1 MSSVDIFPM
10 QGISNLP
17 LSIESYIIFNEE
29 KYYIVF
35 MPIQMIIL
43 IILIFFQKSNFLIRG
58 KSL

>member
-1 MSSVDIFPM
+1 M

-17 LSIESYIIFNEE
+17 LSVEFYITFNEE

-43 IILIFFQKSNFLIRG
+43 IILIFFQKSNFLIRD